1 MIFAS
6 LSLLLVALA
15 AISNAEFTPTLF
27 VDDLLDHVTVNHTW
41 MEIGYVN
48 LTDSEWTTV
57 TTTVNSLNPNDAR
70 EMSVFMSLPEY
81 GGQTATTG
89 YPMVVKMNGRATRT
103 GGGAYQFQA
112 RLVQPND
119 SFCPKIWWT
128 PEPSPQIEIGWL
140 IVEEGVYNISTSM
153 LVFGSGEMT
162 RDNTLPILK
171 DDTPALYH
179 AKYTMNYTTGCDE
192 SDPDAVCEFV
202 EKVSDFQPVSV
213 PYKTVTV
220 TYSSTGWSHLGASNQ
235 IQTSINK
242 VPDDPSKELWMNTRV
257 RNVFVDRIVMML
269 AVHSVF
275 VNETQ
280 DHFGPY
286 NYNFTLYPN
295 YADIHTPEVVSYFV
309 WEKNLR
315 LTCVEGLV
323 METSI
328 QFPITDQSLQMD
340 YFYDFE
346 DIPGLFG
353 MIGTLNSVG
362 DTTSLRVF
370 NRTRTSARFITQ
382 EDQCT
387 DEEER
392 HKTAESAFSMVVGK
406 ARNMLGDTQCFIA
419 YNVQP
424 CTYTIYLYD
433 LFNDGWDNVELVV
446 DTGAEVLKFTTSCGN
461 KVVTFTSAAC
471 TFNAYMQTSDG
482 GKPITWWEN
491 YWRYEHENTL
501 TEDPNMVYI
510 GDYDSTITVVR
521 ETVTFTDLANTRI
534 EAKENKCEQ
543 CKVAPPPPKAVGPAD
558 GADGADGN
566 GDGDGNAANGG
577 VADLTAGNI
586 APAPPSGVGVA
597 PDDAGAPQGT
607 LQITGV
613 EGPVDPDAAPAAATY
628 TVSYALNAG
637 GLTSAVDSIA
647 FYRGAAGI
655 VGPSMHSIDV
665 TGLLTGFYITGS
677 FVVAKADIDLWINGE
692 IYIQVNTADH
702 LTGEIRAQAVL
713 PSDWVAWYV
722 AEANGSGSGADD
734 LTGDGYGKGNDDG
747 SGKGNDD
754 GSGKGNDDG
763 SGKGNDDGSGKG
775 NDDGSG
781 KGNDDGSGKGNDDGK
796 GKRGRKAKP
805 VPVLIELFEE
815 EGDGSWYN
823 SSGTWSYPMTP
834 KIAPIRRMLKPA
846 PISAPAQSWW
856 LDTSVAMFPDILM
869 YPTYVIMTVDKTK
882 QLHVGSLCPKR
893 GVERCEERLPPHGEF
908 VYRVMGKDPAGDD
921 SWKFC
926 GVTGYIGQELQFEM
940 KKGKCVPISITNS
953 YTLCTVNTKVSLTGS
968 IVLAGVANDFSE
980 IDSKVLENEVAS
992 MLVATTHV
1000 SINSWSVNAD
1010 GNMEVTFQATV
1021 LAEKQGVD
1029 GTIRANVDTLVSTL
1043 QSNIETAFSSGA
1055 FLSSMETALAEYPQD
1070 EMSITKTTGAYLSSL
1085 EIVNIEYV
1093 EASTAIV
1100 ERTPASL
1107 PASTQATE
1115 ETVAEEEGVSM
1126 VVTVCAIVGVV
1137 VAIAAVA
1144 VRARQT
1150 STEHVHEILA
1160 VDSEHADSIP
1170 EFDLGLEH
1178 ASAPKGLFFSS
1189 KDRF

>member
-6 LSLLLVALA
+6 LSLLLVAFA
-15 AISNAEFTPTLF
+15 AISNADITQTLF
-27 VDDLLDHVTVNHTW
+27 VDDLLEHITVNHTW

-48 LTDSEWTTV
+48 LTDTEWTTI

-89 YPMVVKMNGRATRT
+89 YPMVVKMNGRAQRT

-128 PEPSPQIEIGWL
+128 PVPAPQIEIGWM

-162 RDNTLPILK
+162 RDNSQPLLK

-192 SDPDAVCEFV
+192 SDPDAVCQFV
-202 EKVSDFQPVSV
+202 EKVSDFEPQPV
-213 PYKTVTV
+213 PYKDVLV
-220 TYSSTGWSHLGASNQ
+220 TYSNTGWSHLGASNQ

-275 VNETQ
+275 VNY
-280 DHFGPY
+280 DNPDSLKGPY
-286 NYNFTLYPN
+286 NYNFTIYPD

-346 DIPGLFG
+346 DVPGLFG

-370 NRTRTSARFITQ
+370 NRTVTGARFITQ

-392 HKTAESAFSMVVGK
+392 HQTAESAFSMVVGK
-406 ARNMLGDTQCFIA
+406 ANLLGETQCFIA

-461 KVVTFTSAAC
+461 KMVTFTSASC
-471 TFNAYMQTSDG
+471 TFNAYMQTTDG
-482 GKPITWWEN
+482 EKPITWWEN
-491 YWRYEHENTL
+491 YWRYEHVNNL
-501 TEDPNMVYI
+501 NQDPNMVYI

-543 CKVAPPPPKAVGPAD
+543 CKVAPPPPGPRGP
-558 GADGADGN
+558 GAEGDGN
-566 GDGDGNAANGG
+566 GDGNGNGANGG

-597 PDDAGAPQGT
+597 PDDAGAPEGT

-613 EGPVDPDAAPAAATY
+613 AGPNDPDAAPEAATY
-628 TVSYALNAG
+628 TVSYALNAV

-655 VGPSMHSIDV
+655 VGPSIHSIDV

-677 FVVAKADIDLWINGE
+677 FVVSKADIDLWINGE

-713 PSDWVAWYV
+713 PTDWVAYY
-722 AEANGSGSGADD
+722 ESSGSGSGSGSGSDD
-734 LTGDGYGKGNDDG
+734 FSGDGFGKGDDD
-747 SGKGNDD
+747 K
-754 GSGKGNDDG
+754 
-763 SGKGNDDGSGKG
+763 
-775 NDDGSG
+775 
-781 KGNDDGSGKGNDDGK
+781 GK
-796 GKRGRKAKP
+796 GKGKGGDDNKRKGPAPP

-823 SSGTWSYPMTP
+823 NSGTWSHPMRVDNVD
-834 KIAPIRRMLKPA
+834 RRRLKPA
-846 PISAPAQSWW
+846 PMWVPPQEWV

-926 GVTGYIGQELQFEM
+926 GVTGTVGQELQFEM

-953 YTLCTVNTKVSLTGS
+953 YTLCTVNTKVTLTGS

-1010 GNMEVTFQATV
+1010 GNMDVTFQATI

-1029 GTIRANVDTLVSTL
+1029 GTVRSNVDTLVSSL
-1043 QSNIETAFSSGA
+1043 QSNMETAFSSGA

-1070 EMSITKTTGAYLSSL
+1070 EMSITKTTGAFLTSL

-1093 EASTAIV
+1093 EASTPII
-1100 ERTPASL
+1100 ERSPASL
-1107 PASTQATE
+1107 PAATQSTE
-1115 ETVAEEEGVSM
+1115 EAVVQEEGVSM

-1137 VAIAAVA
+1137 MAVAAVA
-1144 VRARQT
+1144 VRARQS
-1150 STEHVHEILA
+1150 STDHVHEILA

-1170 EFDLGLEH
+1170 EFDLGLEQ
-1178 ASAPKGLFFSS
+1178 ASAPRGLFFSS
-1189 KDRF
+1189 KERF